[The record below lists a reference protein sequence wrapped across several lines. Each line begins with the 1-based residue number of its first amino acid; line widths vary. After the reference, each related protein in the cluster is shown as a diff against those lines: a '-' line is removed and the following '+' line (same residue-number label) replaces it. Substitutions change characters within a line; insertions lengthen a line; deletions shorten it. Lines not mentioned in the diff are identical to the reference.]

1 MNYSSN
7 VLVYGAV
14 AAIDQEKRD
23 ISVLTKTP
31 KGKDVLITVHMWKS
45 PAISDNPAHAD
56 RSDWQDDVEIGKN
69 VLVIGHMGNNGR
81 VIATRFT
88 FPKEASLQ
96 PEAGETLY
104 A

>member
-1 MNYSSN
+1 MLFRS
-7 VLVYGAV
+7 
-14 AAIDQEKRD
+14 
-23 ISVLTKTP
+23 
-31 KGKDVLITVHMWKS
+31 
-45 PAISDNPAHAD
+45 ISDNPAHAD

-88 FPKEASLQ
+88 FPEEASLQ
-96 PEAGETLY
+96 MEAGETLY